1 MKCSV
6 FAPSHITGF
15 FEIIDNPDPLKMG
28 SRGAGVALESGV
40 TTDVKI
46 TEGNGIVVKINGKN
60 DPKNASIT
68 YKTIDLIKKQ
78 FSVDQSID
86 DKKNLD
92 LKLSNK
98 ELDFNKKEL
107 GYEKGLN
114 DEISFDGIDKPFFD
128 RKISIEHT
136 VNVPI
141 GAGFGTSAAFALGT
155 SIGIV
160 KALDMPVT
168 YNKAASIAH
177 LAELEMGSGLG
188 DVIAE
193 VCGGIVLRLKEG
205 APGVGAVDKMILNDS
220 DSENNFFVIAKSLGE
235 IETSSIINDPS
246 YKKKI
251 NQTGK
256 DLLFEL
262 LKNPYPGFFMKLS
275 RKFSEET
282 QLMNEEVLE
291 VVNVLQDETI
301 GASMAMLGNTA
312 FAISKSPDT
321 SVEGALVSKI
331 DSCGCMFV

>member
-15 FEIIDNPDPLKMG
+15 FEIIDNLDPLKMG
-28 SRGAGVALESGV
+28 SRGAGVALDSGV
-40 TTDVKI
+40 TTDVEI
-46 TEGNGIVVKINGKN
+46 TEGSGIIVKINGKN

-68 YKTIDLIKKQ
+68 YKTLDLIKKQ
-78 FSVDQSID
+78 FIDQFNIGTD
-86 DKKNLD
+86 NNAHI
-92 LKLSNK
+92 KLNNN
-98 ELDFNKKEL
+98 E
-107 GYEKGLN
+107 LN
-114 DEISFDGIDKPFFD
+114 DENGLDDKNDFDERLDDLFTDK
-128 RKISIEHT
+128 KISIEHK

-155 SIGIV
+155 SIGI
-160 KALDMPVT
+160 ARTMNMPIT

-193 VCGGIVLRLKEG
+193 ICGGIVLRLKEG
-205 APGVGAVDKMILNDS
+205 APGVGNVDKILDGS
-220 DSENNFFVIAKSLGE
+220 DSENNLFVVAKSLGE

-256 DLLFEL
+256 NLLFEI
-262 LKNPYPGFFMKLS
+262 LKNPSPEFFMKLS

-282 QLMNEEVLE
+282 QLMNDEVLE
-291 VVNVLQDETI
+291 VVNVLQDETL

-331 DSCGCMFV
+331 DSCGCRFV

>member
-15 FEIIDNPDPLKMG
+15 FEIIGNPNPLKMG
-28 SRGAGVALESGV
+28 SRGAGVALDTGV
-40 TTDVKI
+40 TTDVEI
-46 TEGNGIVVKINGKN
+46 TEGSGIIVKINGKK

-68 YKTIDLIKKQ
+68 YKTLDLIKKQ
-78 FSVDQSID
+78 FIDQFSIG
-86 DKKNLD
+86 DKKNPD
-92 LKLSNK
+92 ILSNK
-98 ELDFNKKEL
+98 ELNDN
-107 GYEKGLN
+107 GLN
-114 DEISFDGIDKPFFD
+114 NERSFDEMDEPFFD
-128 RKISIEHT
+128 KKISIGHT

-155 SIGIV
+155 SIGIA

-193 VCGGIVLRLKEG
+193 ICGGIVLRLKEG
-205 APGVGAVDKMILNDS
+205 APGVGNVDKIILNDS
-220 DSENNFFVIAKSLGE
+220 NSEETLFVIAKSLGE

-256 DLLFEL
+256 NLLFEL
-262 LKNPYPGFFMKLS
+262 LKNPSPELFMKLS

-282 QLMNEEVLE
+282 QLMNAEVLE
-291 VVNVLQDETI
+291 VVKILQDETI

-321 SVEGALVSKI
+321 SVERALVSKI
-331 DSCGCMFV
+331 DSCGCRFV

>member
-28 SRGAGVALESGV
+28 SRGAGVALEAGV
-40 TTDVKI
+40 TTDVEI
-46 TEGNGIVVKINGKN
+46 ADGSGIVVKINGKN

-68 YKTIDLIKKQ
+68 YKTLDLIKKQ
-78 FSVDQSID
+78 FNVDQSID

-92 LKLSNK
+92 IKLSNK
-98 ELDFNKKEL
+98 ELNDKN
-107 GYEKGLN
+107 GLN
-114 DEISFDGIDKPFFD
+114 DERSFYGMDEPFFD

-136 VNVPI
+136 LNVPI

-155 SIGIV
+155 SIGIA

-168 YNKAASIAH
+168 YNKVASIAH

-220 DSENNFFVIAKSLGE
+220 DRENNLFVIAKSLGE

-256 DLLFEL
+256 NLLFEL
-262 LKNPYPGFFMKLS
+262 LKNPDPGFFMKLS

-282 QLMNEEVLE
+282 QLMNAEVLE

-331 DSCGCMFV
+331 DSCGCRFV

>member
-15 FEIIDNPDPLKMG
+15 FEIIDDPDPLKMG
-28 SRGAGVALESGV
+28 SRGAGVALEAGV
-40 TTDVKI
+40 TTDVEI

-60 DPKNASIT
+60 DSRNASIT
-68 YKTIDLIKKQ
+68 YKTLDLIKKQ
-78 FSVDQSID
+78 FSVDQFID
-86 DKKNLD
+86 DKKNMD
-92 LKLSNK
+92 TKLSNK
-98 ELDFNKKEL
+98 ELDDKN
-107 GYEKGLN
+107 GLD
-114 DEISFDGIDKPFFD
+114 DERSFDGIDPFFD
-128 RKISIEHT
+128 REISIEHT

-220 DSENNFFVIAKSLGE
+220 NSENNLFVIAKSLGE
-235 IETSSIINDPS
+235 IETSSIIKDPS
-246 YKKKI
+246 YKKRI

-256 DLLFEL
+256 NLLSEL
-262 LKNPYPGFFMKLS
+262 LKNPDPGFFMKLS

-291 VVNVLQDETI
+291 VVNVMQDETI

-331 DSCGCMFV
+331 DSCGCRFV